1 MEIHIKLHTGK
12 KNQCSKCG
20 ETFRSLVKLEQH
32 QKTHNNEEDEE
43 KDSDSVTDDEDKD
56 E

>member
-32 QKTHNNEEDEE
+32 QKTHNEEEEE
-43 KDSDSVTDDEDKD
+43 KDSDSVTDDEDQD